1 MYTLELSA
9 EEVNLLYEALEAWEK
24 QCTDQALTSSLLGMM
39 LTRDKDEAEKSF
51 HETMD
56 NGQREA
62 NIRKRKAIILKAKL
76 METLDDCAL
85 DSLFKRPTSEV
96 KR

>member
-9 EEVNLLYEALEAWEK
+9 EEVNMLYEALEAWE
-24 QCTDQALTSSLLGMM
+24 QQSTDLALTSSLLGMM
-39 LTRDKDEAEKSF
+39 MTRDKDEAEKSF

-76 METLDDCAL
+76 METLDDCVL
-85 DSLFKRPTSEV
+85 DSLFKRQVSEI
-96 KR
+96 KG